1 MKQHNF
7 IKYYR
12 VFEHDTLV
20 TEISSNDFKPLI
32 SKQFKKGRLIDRPVN
47 AIDLGSS
54 HLYSLPTDGTMF
66 YGYPQKAQAMKM
78 AKAGALKYID
88 LLISQA
94 DSSASKLNKYRTD
107 HYDDLNVNL
116 VDANIR
122 KAENELNIKL

>member
-20 TEISSNDFKPLI
+20 TEISSNDFKPVK
-32 SKQFKKGRLIDRPVN
+32 SKQFKRGRLIDRPVN
-47 AIDLGSS
+47 AIDLIPS

-66 YGYPQKAQAMKM
+66 YGYANKAQAMKM

-88 LLISQA
+88 VLIGQA
-94 DSSASKLNKYRTD
+94 DSSAEKLKQYRND